1 MSTLHQLAGQAIRE
15 QRESLAEAIVTRQY
29 SHQGRLWEP
38 FKRPG
43 QAKSLRDAGYHLSYL
58 AEAVAVSDASLFL
71 DYVAWV
77 RVLFEGLGFPP
88 EALQST
94 LECTSDALRRSLPPD
109 LAGPGCEFVDEALR
123 SLPAMPTVLPSF
135 VSPAAPFGPLAAE
148 YLGILLRGDRAAAG
162 HSIMSA
168 VDSGTPVR
176 DVYLHV
182 FQPTQREIGRLWQTN
197 QISVAQE
204 HFCTAVTQMVM
215 SQLYPRIFSTEKNGR
230 RLVAACVGGEL
241 HEIGLRMVAD
251 FLELEGWDTYY
262 LGANMP
268 PGSVVQ
274 VIADRA
280 ADILAISTTM
290 TFHLGQVAE
299 LISAVR
305 ASPDAGAARILVG
318 GYPFNVAGGLW
329 RQMGADGYAAS
340 AEDALAVAD
349 GWAAG
354 GALR

>member
-1 MSTLHQLAGQAIRE
+1 MTALHQLAAQAIRE

-29 SHQGRLWEP
+29 SLQAQLWEP

-58 AEAVAVSDASLFL
+58 AEALAVLDASLFI

-77 RVLFEGLGFPP
+77 RVLFAGLGFPP
-88 EALQST
+88 EVLQST
-94 LECTSDALRRSLPPD
+94 LTCTVEALRQKLPPD
-109 LAGPGCEFVDEALR
+109 LADAACGFVDEALR
-123 SLPAMPTVLPSF
+123 SLPAMPTAAPSF
-135 VSPAAPFGPLAAE
+135 VSPTAPLGPLAAE
-148 YLGILLRGDRAAAG
+148 YLGMVLRGDRAGAG
-162 HSIMSA
+162 RAILNA

-182 FQPTQREIGRLWQTN
+182 FQPTQREIGRLWQTS

-215 SQLYPRIFSTEKNGR
+215 SQLYPHIFATPKNGR
-230 RLVAACVGGEL
+230 RLVATCVGGEL
-241 HEIGLRMVAD
+241 HEIGLRMVTD

-268 PGSVVQ
+268 AESVIQ
-274 VIADRA
+274 AVIDRA
-280 ADILAISTTM
+280 ADILAISATM
-290 TFHLGQVAE
+290 TPNLDQAVR

-305 ASPDAGAARILVG
+305 ASSDAAAKILVG
-318 GYPFNVAGGLW
+318 GYPFNVARDLW
-329 RQMGADGYAAS
+329 RQVGADGYAAS
-340 AEDALAVAD
+340 AEDALAVAN
-349 GWAAG
+349 GWAA
-354 GALR
+354 